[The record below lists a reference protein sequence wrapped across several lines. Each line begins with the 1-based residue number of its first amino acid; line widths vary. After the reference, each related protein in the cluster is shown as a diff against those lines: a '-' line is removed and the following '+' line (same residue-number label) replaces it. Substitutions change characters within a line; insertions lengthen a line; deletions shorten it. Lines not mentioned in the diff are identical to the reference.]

1 MDLRRGESE
10 IRGVAEKM
18 ERVGLPSEI
27 LDDGDGESPPM
38 GRIRFVTLG
47 FCFDLACSCSVKTV
61 WI

>member
-27 LDDGDGESPPM
+27 LDDGEYPPM
-38 GRIRFVTLG
+38 GRIRFVTHDFRLILL
-47 FCFDLACSCSVKTV
+47 DSLDSN
-61 WI
+61 I